1 MSTTLF
7 ERAQAFVDARLL
19 TLGDVHLVAR
29 AAARFGEADADTLLA
44 MCFALR
50 APRQGSVGVDLRQLE
65 AQVTAD
71 AERGRT
77 ATDDDAAEPTA
88 PREALPWPSDA
99 EAWQARVLG
108 SSMVAPAES
117 GAPEYAQRPFVAQ
130 AVEGGALLVTRRL
143 FEQQRSI
150 AAQVRTRLAAQ
161 PEPPPPASVE
171 SAILALVPD
180 EKPAQGV
187 SPEAA
192 ERQRIATLE
201 TRAAVRLAATRSLS
215 IVTGGP
221 GTGKTFSLSRLLAL
235 LIEAEDPARPLRI
248 ELAAP
253 TGKAAVRM
261 NEAILESVAS
271 MTDEARKRVGPRLQ
285 GLKAKTLHK
294 LVGLRPDGTVRHHQ
308 ANPISA
314 DIVVVDEVSMVDLAL
329 MRALLDAVPPAARLI
344 LLGDRDQLASVEAG
358 CVLADLVRDPLSPS
372 RSVGA
377 LLTPSVQRFTQSRR
391 FGSAPDIARIARSLQ
406 GDADAAG
413 VAAAV
418 AVFTGREHDKHEYAK
433 TAGAQRVTWI
443 QAPPASD
450 ARPSDPKADQAAFA
464 TRVGR
469 LLVPFMERVG
479 LVQPPTGAA
488 LNDEAYAACLLRLA
502 AEGKSDDPWARLRE
516 AGTQRALLD
525 TFDRYRVL
533 AVHRRGR
540 LGVEG
545 LNAAFTRDFQAHLR
559 DKGLRLGARDGHWLG
574 RPVLIT
580 ENAYDVDLRNGDVGL
595 VLPEPTRPAQAPL
608 ALVAVFPAE
617 GGRVKHV
624 PLKRLPPHETA
635 FTMTVHKSQGSQFAH
650 TALVLSDRDSP
661 IQTRELVYTGVTRAS
676 NRLTWMGDEA
686 VLQRALER
694 RIARASGLAELL
706 RAD

>member
-19 TLGDVHLVAR
+19 TQGDLHLVAR
-29 AAARFGEADADTLLA
+29 AAARFSEADAETLLA
-44 MCFALR
+44 MAFALR
-50 APRQGSVGVDLRQLE
+50 APRQGSVGVDLCQLE

-71 AERGRT
+71 AERGR
-77 ATDDDAAEPTA
+77 AEPEAEAAEPPT
-88 PREALPWPSDA
+88 PVALPWPRDA
-99 EAWQARVLG
+99 AAWQSRVLG

-117 GAPEYAQRPFVAQ
+117 VAPKDAQRPFVAQ
-130 AVEGGALLVTRRL
+130 PVEGGILLVTRRL

-150 AAQVRTRLAAQ
+150 AAQLQTRLAAQ
-161 PEPPPPASVE
+161 PEPPPPADLEVG
-171 SAILALVPD
+171 ILALIADEPSEKLAD
-180 EKPAQGV
+180 EKAKAKRLVAAQ
-187 SPEAA
+187 
-192 ERQRIATLE
+192 E

-215 IVTGGP
+215 IITGGP

-235 LIEAEDPARPLRI
+235 LIQAEDPSRPLLI

-261 NEAILESVAS
+261 NEAILEGVGSITQDAFKS
-271 MTDEARKRVGPRLQ
+271 VGPRLQ

-294 LVGLRPDGTVRHHQ
+294 LVGLRPDGTVRHNR
-308 ANPISA
+308 ANPITA

-329 MRALLDAVPPAARLI
+329 MRALLDAVPAAARLI

-358 CVLADLVRDPLSPS
+358 CVLADLVRDPLSSS
-372 RSVGA
+372 RNVGA

-391 FGSAPDIARIARSLQ
+391 FASAPNIASIAASLQ
-406 GDADAAG
+406 GDADAVG

-418 AVFTGREHDKHEYAK
+418 AVFTGRAHHEDEFAK
-433 TAGAQRVTWI
+433 AEGAQRVTWI

-450 ARPSDPKADQAAFA
+450 ARSSDPKADQAAFA
-464 TRVGR
+464 ARMGR
-469 LLVPFMERVG
+469 LLAPFMEHVG

-502 AEGKSDDPWARLRE
+502 AEGRPDDPWARLRE
-516 AGTQRALLD
+516 SEAQRALLD

-595 VLPEPTRPAQAPL
+595 VLPEPTHSAQAPL

-676 NRLTWMGDEA
+676 NRLTWMGDEG
-686 VLQRALER
+686 VLERALER